1 MDGIILFADDQVFD
15 TKSNEYQLFCKF
27 KSDSKLS
34 VLPVESID
42 VLERTL
48 SSISTYRAIILDW
61 NFKRTLDSNDDTNIP
76 DETPYDI
83 LRKFPLYSLIYVYSQ
98 NVISD
103 TIKDELN
110 KKFCGKIFFEQKS
123 NSQNLDFEYN
133 KIINGI
139 KQFENNNKHMQ
150 VPFTWSQAIN
160 ESVQK
165 IFRELELA
173 DSNWIK
179 EIYDTAK
186 NDGAEPSIE
195 VISVFNNLLNESIIQ
210 NKELTNKLL
219 NYTQGSNAVA
229 QEGNTLAKL
238 YNRIYYTKL
247 LKETPFT
254 TGDIFNFGN
263 GEYGILLTP
272 ECDINA
278 KKEKALEFLLLN
290 KEQIRDKTHKKNNE
304 GKPTEELKKIDT
316 SLFNNRDI
324 GCHILPSF
332 PFEKDKYDEI
342 AYIDFKDAF
351 MTKTKNEYEKKRTEF
366 KLNSPYI
373 YQLRQRYL
381 AYIGRVGVPAIPES
395 LRRFNWK

>member
-195 VISVFNNLLNESIIQ
+195 VISVFNNLLNDFT
-210 NKELTNKLL
+210 LT
-219 NYTQGSNAVA
+219 
-229 QEGNTLAKL
+229 
-238 YNRIYYTKL
+238 
-247 LKETPFT
+247 
-254 TGDIFNFGN
+254 
-263 GEYGILLTP
+263 LLTSVVP
-272 ECDINA
+272 FWILVAHARIN
-278 KKEKALEFLLLN
+278 KRFFSIYCLLSNTDRNGVKFLLVTD
-290 KEQIRDKTHKKNNE
+290 R
-304 GKPTEELKKIDT
+304 
-316 SLFNNRDI
+316 NR
-324 GCHILPSF
+324 
-332 PFEKDKYDEI
+332 E
-342 AYIDFKDAF
+342 
-351 MTKTKNEYEKKRTEF
+351 T
-366 KLNSPYI
+366 
-373 YQLRQRYL
+373 
-381 AYIGRVGVPAIPES
+381 
-395 LRRFNWK
+395 